1 MCACQ
6 CVERNQG
13 AGHSVKNRSF
23 FLFEEEGSMARNA
36 EKARS
41 MLNRWS
47 ELRKEEKF
55 GRVYVRLLFLSV
67 LFVSHCCAA
76 TGGLP

>member
-1 MCACQ
+1 
-6 CVERNQG
+6 
-13 AGHSVKNRSF
+13 
-23 FLFEEEGSMARNA
+23 MARNA

-55 GRVYVRLLFLSV
+55 GRMYVTPQCPPV
-67 LFVSHCCAA
+67 VSHTLARGVSRCQAMD
-76 TGGLP
+76 GVL